1 MHAIPV
7 LIVKSPTPG
16 LLMVNGHATCELDRA
31 ASLPVSNTG
40 DVFLLFTPYEGFLP
54 AAMKLS
60 FIGGDLVMKDY
71 PFQVTLWPDNI
82 AEVEL
87 SPRPIGSALP
97 GRVAD
102 ELKSDG
108 LVFSLI
114 RQEGFTLLV
123 EDWDSDKTLYRLNMP
138 LASTGSLRELTISGQ
153 KVIGALM
160 EEEAGQRLLLFSG
173 EGKGGLKL
181 LADAKGD
188 NIRFEDEGEA
198 IRTTRSLG
206 DEAGHGEVC
215 IHQRQNDGS
224 YTLADQSYMLEHDEP
239 KIRKSSQSYAKAF
252 TQALALGLTDEAF
265 SYISPQYLAEVGEYE
280 MRMFLGAYS
289 SIEEARYCPAMQED
303 TALALMT
310 YTAQNARVARVFAFE
325 FDREGICGIKRYD
338 PRGADSPTDT
348 IL

>member
-16 LLMVNGHATCELDRA
+16 LLMVNGHATCELDGA

-60 FIGGDLVMKDY
+60 FVGGDLVMKDY

-102 ELKSDG
+102 ELTSGG
-108 LVFSLI
+108 LIFSLI

-123 EDWDSDKTLYRLNMP
+123 EDRDSDKTLYRLNMP
-138 LASTGSLRELTISGQ
+138 LASTGSLRELGISGQ
-153 KVIGALM
+153 AVVGALM
-160 EEEAGQRLLLFSG
+160 EEESGQRLLLFSA
-173 EGKGGLKL
+173 EGGDGLKL
-181 LADAKGD
+181 LADARGD
-188 NIRFEDEGEA
+188 SIRFEEEGA
-198 IRTTRSLG
+198 LIRTAKSLS

-215 IHQRQNDGS
+215 LYERQEDGS
-224 YTLADQSYMLEHDEP
+224 YKLTDQSYMLEHDGP
-239 KIRKSSQSYAKAF
+239 AVRSRSIQSLAKAF
-252 TQALALGLTDEAF
+252 TQALALGLIDEAF
-265 SYISPQYLAEVGEYE
+265 SYISPHYLEEIGEYE
-280 MRMFLGAYS
+280 LRMFLGAYS
-289 SIEEARYCPAMQED
+289 SVEDARYCPAMQED

-310 YTAQNARVARVFAFE
+310 YTAQNARVARVYAFE
-325 FDREGICGIKRYD
+325 FDEDGISAIKRYD
-338 PRGADSPTDT
+338 PRGMDS
-348 IL
+348 

>member
-16 LLMVNGHATCELDRA
+16 LLMVNGHATCELDGA

-60 FIGGDLVMKDY
+60 FVGGDLVMKDY

-87 SPRPIGSALP
+87 NPKPIGSALP
-97 GRVAD
+97 GRVVD
-102 ELKSDG
+102 ELRSDG

-114 RQEGFTLLV
+114 RQDGFTLLV
-123 EDWDSDKTLYRLNMP
+123 ENRDNDKTLYRLNMP

-153 KVIGALM
+153 EVVGALM
-160 EEEAGQRLLLFSG
+160 EEKSGQRLLLFST
-173 EGKGGLKL
+173 EGKDPPKL
-181 LADAKGD
+181 LADARGD
-188 NIRFEDEGEA
+188 SIRFEEEGDV

-206 DEAGHGEVC
+206 DEAGHGEIC
-215 IHQRQNDGS
+215 LHERQNDGS
-224 YTLADQSYMLEHDEP
+224 YRLADQSYILEQGET
-239 KIRKSSQSYAKAF
+239 KALKSSQSYAKAF

-265 SYISPQYLAEVGEYE
+265 TYISPQYLEEIGEYE

-289 SIEEARYCPAMQED
+289 SVEDARYCPSMQED
-303 TALALMT
+303 NALALMT
-310 YTAQNARVARVFAFE
+310 YTAQNARVARVYAFE
-325 FDREGICGIKRYD
+325 LDGDGISAIKRYD
-338 PRGADSPTDT
+338 PRGIDS
-348 IL
+348 